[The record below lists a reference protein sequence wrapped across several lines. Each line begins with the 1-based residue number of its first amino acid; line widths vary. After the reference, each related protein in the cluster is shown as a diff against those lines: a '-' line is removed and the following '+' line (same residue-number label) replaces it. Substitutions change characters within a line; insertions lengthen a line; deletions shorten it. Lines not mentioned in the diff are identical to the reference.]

1 MRRHIAFL
9 HTSPVHVETFER
21 LVKSADPSVQ
31 VEHFV
36 DESLL
41 ADAQRM
47 GPTDPVIVQRVQAA
61 MAGAASHG
69 AAMVICTCSTIGGS
83 AERAP
88 AGSGFAVTR
97 IDRAMAD
104 RAVALGPRVLVVA
117 ALESTLEP
125 TAQLIRESAA
135 ALQTGVELEQLF
147 IPDAWPH
154 FLQGDRAAYVE
165 AVAAAVRAASA
176 EADVVVLAQA
186 SMAPAVDLLNDL
198 GVQVLASPVL
208 GVQSAL
214 ARLHGNDGRHGAVP
228 TPLSLMG
235 QLEWDP
241 SFDYKAER
249 SRK

>member
-21 LVKSADPSVQ
+21 LVKSADPTVQ

-47 GPTDPVIVQRVQAA
+47 GSTDPGIVERVQSA

-83 AERAP
+83 AERTP
-88 AGSGFAVTR
+88 AGPGFAVAR

-125 TAQLIRESAA
+125 TAQLIRESAF
-135 ALQTGVELEQLF
+135 ALQTAVELEPLF
-147 IPDAWPH
+147 IPHAWAH
-154 FLQGDRAAYVE
+154 FLRGDRGAYVQ
-165 AVAAAVRAASA
+165 AVAAAARAAA
-176 EADVVVLAQA
+176 ARADVVVLAQA

-198 GVQVLASPVL
+198 GVQVLASPAL

-214 ARLHGNDGRHGAVP
+214 ACLQG
-228 TPLSLMG
+228 
-235 QLEWDP
+235 
-241 SFDYKAER
+241 
-249 SRK
+249 